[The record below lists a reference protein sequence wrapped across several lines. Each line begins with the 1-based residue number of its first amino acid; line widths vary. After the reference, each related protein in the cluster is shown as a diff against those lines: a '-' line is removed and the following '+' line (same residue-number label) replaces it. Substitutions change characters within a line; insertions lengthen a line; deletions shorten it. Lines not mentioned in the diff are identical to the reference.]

1 MIILLAYVLFYCL
14 VIILYSLLL
23 LLLCVAGVRCK
34 QGEFPDEWLDWLNE
48 NLMRG
53 VEAGKIVGI
62 LASKV
67 FTELSIMLDNHIDLS
82 TVLICNI
89 YTST

>member
-1 MIILLAYVLFYCL
+1 MYFYIVV
-14 VIILYSLLL
+14 VIILYFTVSAAIVWWYVCTV
-23 LLLCVAGVRCK
+23 CVAGVRCK

-67 FTELSIMLDNHIDLS
+67 S
-82 TVLICNI
+82 VCAGV
-89 YTST
+89 YTAFYYVG

>member
-1 MIILLAYVLFYCL
+1 MYFYIVV

-67 FTELSIMLDNHIDLS
+67 S
-82 TVLICNI
+82 VCAGV
-89 YTST
+89 YTAFYYVG